1 MSFVKQFA
9 MERFLPADIVDY
21 APGYKTAL
29 MGNARLYADDVLG
42 AANPAHAYNAR
53 RQLAEYAMAAKGIE
67 TRTPKNPN
75 PFNQA
80 LGTAASVFSTAAP
93 FMGGGGGTVTS
104 AHEGLGGFGPVAS
117 GDAYGSFLE
126 GTAGTSGI
134 GPFASGDIYGSF
146 LSRR

>member
-53 RQLAEYAMAAKGIE
+53 RQLAEFAMAAKGIE
-67 TRTPKNPN
+67 SRTRKNPN
-75 PFNQA
+75 PFNQV

-93 FMGGGGGTVTS
+93 FMGGGGG
-104 AHEGLGGFGPVAS
+104 S
-117 GDAYGSFLE
+117 GYTGTHSTPDWAQAPTGKGMQVF
-126 GTAGTSGI
+126 TAG
-134 GPFASGDIYGSF
+134 
-146 LSRR
+146 L

>member
-1 MSFVKQFA
+1 MSFVRQFA
-9 MERFLPADIVDY
+9 MERFLPEDIVDY

-42 AANPAHAYNAR
+42 AANPAHAYNAK
-53 RQLAEYAMAAKGIE
+53 RQLAEYGMQAKGIE
-67 TRTPKNPN
+67 SRTPKNPN

-80 LGTAASVFSTAAP
+80 LGTAASVVGMATP
-93 FMGGGGGTVTS
+93 FMGGGGGSVTS
-104 AHEGLGGFGPVAS
+104 AHKGLGGFGPVAS
-117 GDAYGSFLE
+117 GDAYGAFLE

-146 LSRR
+146 LSRN

>member
-9 MERFLPADIVDY
+9 MERFLPEDIVDY

-67 TRTPKNPN
+67 SRTPKNPN

-93 FMGGGGGTVTS
+93 FMGGGGG
-104 AHEGLGGFGPVAS
+104 S
-117 GDAYGSFLE
+117 GYTGTHSTPDWAQAPTGKGMQVF
-126 GTAGTSGI
+126 TAG
-134 GPFASGDIYGSF
+134 
-146 LSRR
+146 L